1 MPARPAALVLLAVL
15 TSCAA
20 QAPEAKPTPAPAPA
34 PAPAGDVAHGR
45 GYTVPVPAGFFEVKE
60 NAPAQIMSLRNAG
73 GLVLAEKQ
81 RPAFEDAFLG
91 SFVITPI
98 IPFTIDPTDAVTCDT
113 LSKATMAQ
121 IGADLDSARIITL
134 KIGKT
139 CQWVSH
145 SHAEPHRGATGTVM
159 PGPDAWML
167 VCSYDLRDAPAQAGC
182 QQVAEGWTF
191 DAAKP

>member
-1 MPARPAALVLLAVL
+1 MPARPTALLALSVL
-15 TSCAA
+15 TACAA
-20 QAPEAKPTPAPAPA
+20 QAPLAKPPPTPGPA
-34 PAPAGDVAHGR
+34 PAPAGEVAHGR

-60 NAPAQIMSLRNAG
+60 GAPPQIMSLRNAG
-73 GLVLAEKQ
+73 GIVLAEKV
-81 RPAFEDAFLG
+81 RPAFEDGFLG
-91 SFVITPI
+91 SFVVTPI
-98 IPFTIDPTDAVTCDT
+98 IPFTIDPADAATCEL
-113 LSKATMAQ
+113 LSNTTMQQ
-121 IGADLDSARIITL
+121 IANDLDSAKIITL

-167 VCSYDLRDAPAQAGC
+167 VCSYDLRDPPAQAGC
-182 QQVAEGWTF
+182 QQVVEGWTF